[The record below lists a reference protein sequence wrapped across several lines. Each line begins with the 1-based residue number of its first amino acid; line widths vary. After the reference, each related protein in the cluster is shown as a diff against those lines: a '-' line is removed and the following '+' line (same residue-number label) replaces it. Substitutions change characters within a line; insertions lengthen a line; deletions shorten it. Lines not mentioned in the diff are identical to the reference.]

1 MTIRIRAAVAAD
13 GDAIAAILLPVFR
26 AGETNAIE
34 RDVDAAG
41 ALAYWC
47 DPAHAAFVAEDAGGA
62 LLGTSYLRANQ
73 RGGGAHVANAGYVTA
88 EAARGRGVA
97 RALTVH
103 SFDAARVRGFTAMQ
117 FNIVVSTNTRAVAL
131 WQALGFATVGR
142 VPGAFRHPVLG
153 AVDTLVMHRML

>member
-1 MTIRIRAAVAAD
+1 MRIRAATAVDDA
-13 GDAIAAILLPVFR
+13 AIAAILLPVFQ

-34 RDVDAAG
+34 RDVDAVG

-47 DPAHAAFVAEDAGGA
+47 DPLHTVFVAEDADGV

-73 RGGGAHVANAGYVTA
+73 RGGGSHVANAGYVTA

-97 RALTVH
+97 RAMAEH
-103 SFDAARVRGFTAMQ
+103 SFDAARAGGFTAMQ

-131 WQALGFATVGR
+131 WQALGFAIVGR
-142 VPGAFRHPVLG
+142 VPGAFRHPTLG
-153 AVDTLVMHRML
+153 AVDTLVMHRTL